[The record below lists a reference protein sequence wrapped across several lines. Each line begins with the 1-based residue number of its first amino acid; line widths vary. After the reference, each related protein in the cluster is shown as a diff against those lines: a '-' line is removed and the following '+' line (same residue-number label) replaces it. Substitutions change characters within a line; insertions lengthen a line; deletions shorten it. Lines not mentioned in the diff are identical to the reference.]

1 MKIVH
6 TVAEMASAMRGLH
19 RPLGLVPTMGALHQ
33 GHLSL
38 VRRAK
43 EDNSTV
49 AVSIFVNPT
58 QFGPKED
65 LTAYPRNQDQ
75 DLTMLD
81 ELGVDLAFL
90 PQPDDIYPAGFDTW
104 VNVGQV
110 ASRLEGESRPD
121 HFRGVA
127 TVVTKLFNI
136 VRPDRAYFG
145 QKDAQQIQVIRKLN
159 TDLNL
164 GVELI
169 ALPTVREN
177 DGLAMSSRNAYLSP
191 TERLAARVLWTA
203 LYQAHQMYNNGVRQ
217 ASSIRE
223 AMQYIIGAEPTA
235 KLEYVSIADPDT
247 LNELDAILE
256 TALVSLAVRIGTTHL
271 IDNIVLDISPL
282 ERFLH

>member
-1 MKIVH
+1 MKIVL
-6 TVAEMASAMRGLH
+6 TVSEMTSTMREVN

-43 EDNSTV
+43 KDNSTV

-65 LTAYPRNQDQ
+65 LTAYPRNQEQ
-75 DLTMLD
+75 DLTLL
-81 ELGVDLAFL
+81 EKLGVDLVFI
-90 PQPDDIYPAGFDTW
+90 PQPDDIYPTGFDTW

-110 ASRLEGESRPD
+110 ASRLEGESRPE

-145 QKDAQQIQVIRKLN
+145 QKDAQQTQVIRRLN
-159 TDLNL
+159 NDLNL

-169 ALPTVREN
+169 ALPTVREI

-191 TERLAARVLWTA
+191 AERLAARVLWTA
-203 LYQAHQMYNNGVRQ
+203 LYQAHQMYSNGVRQ
-217 ASSIRE
+217 ASVIRE
-223 AMQYIIGAEPTA
+223 AMQYIIGAEPAA
-235 KLEYVSIADPDT
+235 KLEYISIADPDT
-247 LNELDAILE
+247 LSELDAIRE
-256 TALVSLAVRIGTTHL
+256 TALVSLAIRIGKTHL
-271 IDNIVLDISPL
+271 IDNVVLGIFPFESY
-282 ERFLH
+282 LH